1 MGTSIRIRFVP
12 HFAAMLASLR
22 ARFRRVGFHGAA
34 FRQTRSV
41 SLGTILTVCGIGIA
55 IAGTGYA
62 DFLAAVAQRES
73 SMNPNAVNRLG
84 YVGLF
89 QMGTM
94 AMTDA
99 GYYTPNGTRNNSWQ
113 GSWTGK
119 GGVTSLSQL
128 ESNPD
133 LQIQAVNAYYQRVE
147 GYISSYGLNQY
158 VGQTIDGVLVTQSG
172 LVAGAHLVGIGE
184 LQRYLNSG
192 GAYVPK
198 DGNGVPITQYIQ
210 QFAGYSLSG
219 PAPTYA
225 TLRAATPTGGEA
237 ASPYTP
243 PAGGGWNSSGG
254 GNGFGGLP
262 NVGTDPDAG
271 FANGAG
277 VSMGQVGETIK
288 LMLAATIFLWLGWA
302 VLGNWN
308 AFRKGRGIHGVTASP
323 LHFARENLRAI
334 GVMALCMWIIL

>member
-1 MGTSIRIRFVP
+1 MIALLSAYSGVVRQAR
-12 HFAAMLASLR
+12 SL
-22 ARFRRVGFHGAA
+22 
-34 FRQTRSV
+34 
-41 SLGTILTVCGIGIA
+41 SLGTILLVSGIGLA
-55 IAGTGYA
+55 IAGTSYA
-62 DFLAAVAQRES
+62 DFLAAIAQRES
-73 SMNPNAVNRLG
+73 SMNPSAVNGLG

-99 GYYTPNGTRNNSWQ
+99 GYYTPNGTSNNSWQ

-133 LQIQAVNAYYQRVE
+133 LQIQAINAYYQKVE

-158 VGQTIDGVLVTQSG
+158 VGQTIDGVQVTPSG
-172 LVAGAHLVGIGE
+172 LVAGAQLVGIGA
-184 LQRYLNSG
+184 LQKYLNSG

-225 TLRAATPTGGEA
+225 ALRAATPTGGEA

-243 PAGGGWNSSGG
+243 VAGSPWNGNG
-254 GNGFGGLP
+254 NGNGFGGLP

-277 VSMGQVGETIK
+277 VSMDQVGQTIK
-288 LMLAATIFLWLGWA
+288 LMVAATVFLWLGWA

-323 LHFARENLRAI
+323 MNFARENLRAI